1 MLFRPNPDETTGP
14 RRISVKR
21 RNCPDV
27 NGNYEPNNFRWATA
41 FEQAHNKRP
50 AMGRAY
56 DDDGENFAHDDDDD
70 EAAT

>member
-27 NGNYEPNNFRWATA
+27 NGNYEPSNCRSAYA
-41 FEQAHNKRP
+41 FEQTRNKRFT
-50 AMGRAY
+50 ASLSV
-56 DDDGENFAHDDDDD
+56 
-70 EAAT
+70 AA